1 MKKYLLTLIISLVS
15 ISTFAQEKNTWQET
29 KSFLGS
35 CKYEIVV
42 GYNTTVV
49 SAPFDHAKIG
59 YNLGVTA
66 RKDIKTFKDGKIA
79 VNGIVGL
86 ILTKRGGKMDDDFM
100 TLGDDTRN
108 WSFSAL
114 SVPVHVGG
122 EYKFKKVSVFADL
135 GPNMLFKTGGGEMEN
150 LSAKTFG
157 VGAGF
162 NLGMRF
168 KKFAISFGV
177 DEDITKMGTFKPS
190 QDQQRD
196 LNLDKDKYNLKTGEF
211 HFDLRWTL

>member
-1 MKKYLLTLIISLVS
+1 MKKYLLTLIISLVGVCA
-15 ISTFAQEKNTWQET
+15 FAQQKNAWQAT

-42 GYNTTVV
+42 GYNTTAA
-49 SAPFDHAKIG
+49 SAPFEEAKVG

-66 RKDIKTFKDGKIA
+66 RKDIKKFKDGKIA
-79 VNGIVGL
+79 INGIVGF
-86 ILTKRGGKMDDDFM
+86 ILTRRGGKMDNDIM
-100 TLGDDTRN
+100 TLGDDKKN

-114 SVPVHVGG
+114 SVPIHVGG
-122 EYKFKKVSVFADL
+122 EYRFKKVSIFADL

-150 LSAKTFG
+150 LSVSTFG

-162 NLGMRF
+162 NLGVRF

-177 DEDITKMGTFKPS
+177 DEDITKMGTFRPDY
-190 QDQQRD
+190 DQRKD
-196 LNLDKDKYNLKTGEF
+196 LELDKEKYDLKTGEF